1 MTQNSESSPFLY
13 AGILLLGVLISSI
26 SQVLLKKSAQG
37 QYDSWIKEYLNIRV
51 AGAYLLFFGTT
62 LLSIYAYKGIPLS
75 WGPLLES
82 TGYLYVTF
90 FGVTIFHEKLNKRK
104 ILSLFLILAGITIY
118 AFFG

>member
-1 MTQNSESSPFLY
+1 MIENADGSVFLY
-13 AGILLLGVLISSI
+13 AGILLLGVLVSSI
-26 SQVLLKKSAQG
+26 SQVLLKKAAQR

-51 AGAYLLFFGTT
+51 VIAYVLFFGTT
-62 LLSIYAYKGIPLS
+62 LISVYAYKGIPLS

-90 FGVTIFHEKLNKRK
+90 FSVTIFHEKLSRQKV
-104 ILSLFLILAGITIY
+104 LSLFLILAGIGIY